1 MATNRAAVQT
11 VTDGIK
17 DTDVTTYRRHASRPL
32 EILLV
37 EDNPAD
43 VRLIQLILEDAE
55 FHVNFT
61 VASNGREAMNILKRE
76 EGSADAPRPDMILL
90 DLNMPVMDGREVL
103 AKLEKLP
110 NLSSIPVVV
119 LTTSQSQEDL
129 EYAYSKCISSYITKP
144 VDVHQFNT
152 KVRDLLNYWTNVA
165 VLPN

>member
-1 MATNRAAVQT
+1 MT
-11 VTDGIK
+11 
-17 DTDVTTYRRHASRPL
+17 TTYRRPASRPL

-61 VASNGREAMNILKRE
+61 VANNGQEAMTILLRE
-76 EGSADAPRPDMILL
+76 GDFIEARRPDMILL

-103 AKLEKLP
+103 SALEEHDDLGR
-110 NLSSIPVVV
+110 IPVVV

-129 EYAYSKCISSYITKP
+129 LYAYSKCISSYITKP
-144 VDVHQFNT
+144 VDVHQFNA

-165 VLPN
+165 VLPSS